1 MSISCINAQDFN
13 ESQISDS
20 NDEIQSAHNEDIL
33 NEGEGSLSELTTM
46 INDAPTNSE
55 IKLTKNFTYKPAID
69 NPYVPTNG
77 IVINKKITIDGQG
90 HTINFMNSMR
100 GFRITG
106 KEVTLKNLV
115 ITNANITRRDSSDT
129 NLGVIY
135 WDGINGTVNN
145 EKKKKNYESIQNLG
159 DLKYI
164 IVNSLEI
171 TFIMEVVYL
180 RTLNT
185 AKAYVRK

>member
-13 ESQISDS
+13 ESQISDSNLLKDS

-145 EKKKKNYESIQNLG
+145 
-159 DLKYI
+159 
-164 IVNSLEI
+164 V
-171 TFIMEVVYL
+171 TF
-180 RTLNT
+180 
-185 AKAYVRK
+185 